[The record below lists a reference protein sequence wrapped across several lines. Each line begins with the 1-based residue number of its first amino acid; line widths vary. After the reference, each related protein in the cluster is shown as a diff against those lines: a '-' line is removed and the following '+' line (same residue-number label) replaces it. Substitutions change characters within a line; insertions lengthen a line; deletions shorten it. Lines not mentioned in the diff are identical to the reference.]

1 VRVVGSGE
9 AGIEEFLRRGTYC
22 IRRCVEGLGGTGIGR
37 GAESA
42 EAVQGLIVAER
53 RDKVGRERVH
63 RGPAEA
69 RNATAAE
76 TGSFV
81 EVWCASERR
90 KMLFFGGEMRK
101 PLEIVVPKLVGPS
114 LVSRFLGMR
123 SGKRACFQLL
133 FFFVLLNI
141 FFKQLYHISFRGK
154 NSFFLLKKYLLWLL
168 QLLS

>member
-1 VRVVGSGE
+1 
-9 AGIEEFLRRGTYC
+9 LRRGTYC

-69 RNATAAE
+69 RNAAAAE

-81 EVWCASERR
+81 EVWCASKRR
-90 KMLFFGGEMRK
+90 K
-101 PLEIVVPKLVGPS
+101 
-114 LVSRFLGMR
+114 
-123 SGKRACFQLL
+123 LL
-133 FFFVLLNI
+133 FFRRNAEAPEDCGAQSSGSLA
-141 FFKQLYHISFRGK
+141 SF
-154 NSFFLLKKYLLWLL
+154 SFFRNAEWEAVGDI
-168 QLLS
+168 